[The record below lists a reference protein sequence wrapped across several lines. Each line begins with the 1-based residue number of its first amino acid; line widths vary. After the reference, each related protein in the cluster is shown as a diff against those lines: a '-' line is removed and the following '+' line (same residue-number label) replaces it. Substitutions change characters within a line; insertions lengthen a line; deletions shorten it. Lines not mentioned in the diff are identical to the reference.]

1 MTTAMLNVRL
11 DKGLK
16 AEGERVLARQG
27 VTATE
32 AVRGLYRLLSQTDEV
47 PDFCKAENAKLT
59 PEERRQRMRQL
70 VGVAP
75 LAPGEDLR
83 SLRDERL
90 SRWGL

>member
-16 AEGERVLARQG
+16 AQGERVLARQG

-47 PDFCKAENAKLT
+47 PDARGAQAKD
-59 PEERRQRMRQL
+59 
-70 VGVAP
+70 AP
-75 LAPGEDLR
+75 A
-83 SLRDERL
+83 
-90 SRWGL
+90 RWGCTSCARRRPPLP